1 MSDELCPFCG
11 AYSVRKCEFDG
22 IDEGAE
28 CPWQIALDEEES
40 LIDYRVEDARELR
53 SKP

>member
-1 MSDELCPFCG
+1 MKDDLCPFCG

-22 IDEGAE
+22 IDDGAE
-28 CPWQIALDEEES
+28 CPWQMVLDEEDA
-40 LIDYRVEDARELR
+40 LDARELR